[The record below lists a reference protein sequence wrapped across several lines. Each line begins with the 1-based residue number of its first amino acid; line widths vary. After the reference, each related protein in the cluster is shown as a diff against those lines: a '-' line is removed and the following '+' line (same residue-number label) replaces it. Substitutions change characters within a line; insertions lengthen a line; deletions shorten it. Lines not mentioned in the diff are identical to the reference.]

1 MVKIQEAPYSLD
13 IKKDTQEV
21 IDKQLGSLIG
31 ETVCVAWTKIINANE
46 DIMLGSRK
54 HFEPQISVQGTLEGN
69 EETGRYRVLVDVN
82 NYSYFYNDSVW
93 SMGQDVGKRAV
104 IFIL

>member
-1 MVKIQEAPYSLD
+1 MVNIQEAPYSLD
-13 IKKDTQEV
+13 AHKDNQEV

-31 ETVCVAWTKIINANE
+31 KTVCVAWTKVVNANE
-46 DIMLGSRK
+46 DIALGSRD

-69 EETGRYRVLVDVN
+69 EETGRYRVLVDDN

>member
-1 MVKIQEAPYSLD
+1 MVNIQEAPYSLD
-13 IKKDTQEV
+13 INKDTQEA

-31 ETVCVAWTKIINANE
+31 ETVCVSWTKIINANE

-69 EETGRYRVLVDVN
+69 EETGRYRVLVDDN

-93 SMGQDVGKRAV
+93 SMGQDVGKRAI